1 MHQTSVRLL
10 RLLSRLQS
18 RPFWRGRELAARME
32 ATGRTVRRDIERLRS
47 LGYPVDAS
55 AGTAGGYQLAAGGNL
70 PPLLLDDDEALAVS
84 LGLRLA
90 TGGTVQGMEE
100 AALRAFAKL
109 EQGMPARLRTRVR
122 NLHAAVLPLGPEG
135 PGVPYDRLV
144 ALAQACRSLQRQ
156 QFDYIDQ
163 DGRASRREAEPH
175 ALVSTEARWSLLAWD
190 LLRGDWRTF
199 RVDRIAAAARRR
211 TCPAAPCARRRRGRL
226 RLAPSRCNP
235 ALRARI
241 ELHAPLARMR
251 ERIPPSVGHLSALDA
266 TRCVLETGA
275 QRPDML
281 GYHLA
286 MLGVDFTVIE
296 PETLREHLR
305 ALARR
310 LRRAG
315 RGPEDALP
323 AGAIRRRRLA

>member
-32 ATGRTVRRDIERLRS
+32 ATGRTVRRDVERLRS

-199 RVDRIAAAARRR
+199 RVDRIAGLPRAGERVLPRRVPGGDAAAFV
-211 TCPAAPCARRRRGRL
+211 
-226 RLAPSRCNP
+226 SR
-235 ALRARI
+235 
-241 ELHAPLARMR
+241 H
-251 ERIPPSVGHLSALDA
+251 LDA
-266 TRCVLETGA
+266 TLRCGRA
-275 QRPDML
+275 SSCMHHWRGCASASRPRS
-281 GYHLA
+281 G
-286 MLGVDFTVIE
+286 TS
-296 PETLREHLR
+296 PRWT
-305 ALARR
+305 
-310 LRRAG
+310 RRA
-315 RGPEDALP
+315 ACWKP
-323 AGAIRRRRLA
+323 ARSVLTCSATTSPCWAWTSP

>member
-1 MHQTSVRLL
+1 
-10 RLLSRLQS
+10 
-18 RPFWRGRELAARME
+18 
-32 ATGRTVRRDIERLRS
+32 
-47 LGYPVDAS
+47 
-55 AGTAGGYQLAAGGNL
+55 
-70 PPLLLDDDEALAVS
+70 
-84 LGLRLA
+84 
-90 TGGTVQGMEE
+90 
-100 AALRAFAKL
+100 
-109 EQGMPARLRTRVR
+109 
-122 NLHAAVLPLGPEG
+122 
-135 PGVPYDRLV
+135 
-144 ALAQACRSLQRQ
+144 
-156 QFDYIDQ
+156 
-163 DGRASRREAEPH
+163 
-175 ALVSTEARWSLLAWD
+175 
-190 LLRGDWRTF
+190 
-199 RVDRIAAAARRR
+199 
-211 TCPAAPCARRRRGRL
+211 
-226 RLAPSRCNP
+226 
-235 ALRARI
+235 
-241 ELHAPLARMR
+241 MR